1 MFRRLQRKPEERRG
15 EIGKGF
21 IRQRERALLMYFQQD
36 L

>member
-21 IRQRERALLMYFQQD
+21 IRQREREHF
-36 L
+36 

>member
-1 MFRRLQRKPEERRG
+1 MFRRLQRKTKERRA

-21 IRQRERALLMYFQQD
+21 IRQSERALLIYFQQD